1 MAKNSRCQSL
11 AMETDGRSLSMSLPF
26 LFTFKDSGSRPCIV
40 QVFKVPTDIGTD
52 ISLLKSIN
60 IELGGFILRLKPFYS
75 PLVVGVLCSRQT
87 VGTILHV
94 FEKAKLLDESVLPE
108 NVDRREVELGAGW
121 YPTWLSSMNTT
132 SLVYIKN
139 HDQGGQL
146 HRQSLVKKNFW
157 MSNSKSE

>member
-1 MAKNSRCQSL
+1 
-11 AMETDGRSLSMSLPF
+11 MSLPF
-26 LFTFKDSGSRPCIV
+26 LFTFKDPGSKTRIVQGFQV

-75 PLVVGVLCSRQT
+75 PLVVGVLYSRHRGHR
-87 VGTILHV
+87 GTYLQV
-94 FEKAKLLDESVLPE
+94 FEKAKLLDANVLLE
-108 NVDRREVELGAGW
+108 NVERGEVKLGIDW
-121 YPTWLSSMNTT
+121 CRNCKNTT

-139 HDQGGQL
+139 HYQGRQL
-146 HRQSLVKKNFW
+146 HYQSLVKKDFW